1 MNPVPPSALPS
12 GGPDPESRVH
22 RPGPDGP
29 HRGVRSGLSRRGF
42 MGLGAAAAS
51 LALAGCGS
59 SNGEPGAAVAQASG
73 EPQRGGILRIGMT
86 GGGASDSLD
95 AHAPV
100 VTADGGRV
108 MGLYDRLYEFDP
120 DYKTVPGLAESARP
134 LKGGRTWE
142 FRLREGVRFHDGRP
156 LTPQDVVATFERI
169 TNPKDPKTGA
179 SALAGLKR
187 VVAVGERTV
196 RFELEQPDST
206 LLDSLSQNSMGIVP
220 ADYDPEK
227 PVGTGPFTLGDFEPG
242 QLTVLKRNPDYWA
255 EPPYVDEVHLL
266 NFNDPDA
273 LVNALLSTQVDV
285 VGQLPLALVDV
296 VNTDPRLHT
305 VLSETGN
312 WLPFT
317 MRVDVAPFD
326 DPRVRQAFRLVVDRE
341 QMVEQVFSGHGTVAN
356 DMYAPFDPGTPDLP
370 QRTRDTAKA
379 RKLLADAGHPDGLEV
394 ELVTAPIQSGAVE
407 AAQVFVEQAA
417 EAGITVTLRRVDSTT
432 FFGDGYLQYPF
443 SQDFWYTRNFLS
455 QTAQGT
461 VEKAPFNETHWADP
475 KFTELYAKARATMDE
490 KKRNQLI
497 AKAQKQLHDEG
508 GYIAWGFFNQAD
520 AYQNYV
526 GGGFAHRI
534 GMPVC
539 GFHMRHL
546 WIDQERK

>member
-1 MNPVPPSALPS
+1 MNPVPPTSRPPRRGDRPLAAPAP
-12 GGPDPESRVH
+12 GGVVERA
-22 RPGPDGP
+22 
-29 HRGVRSGLSRRGF
+29 VRAGLSRRGF

-51 LALAGCGS
+51 LALAGCG
-59 SNGEPGAAVAQASG
+59 GGTQPRAARARATG

-120 DYKTVPGLAESARP
+120 DYKLVPGLAESVKAEG
-134 LKGGRTWE
+134 GGRAWV

-156 LTPQDVVATFERI
+156 LTTEDVVATFRRI

-179 SALAGLKR
+179 SGLARLKR
-187 VVAVGERTV
+187 TVAVDERTV
-196 RFELEQPDST
+196 RFELKEPDAS
-206 LLDSLSQNSMGIVP
+206 LVDSIAQNSMGIVP
-220 ADYDPEK
+220 ADYDPAK
-227 PVGTGPFTLGDFEPG
+227 PVGTGPFTLGSFEPG
-242 QLTVLKRNPDYWA
+242 QVTVLKRNPDYWT
-255 EPPYVDEVHLL
+255 EPPFVDEVHLL
-266 NFNDPDA
+266 NFNDQDA

-296 VNTDPRLHT
+296 INMDPRLHT

-317 MRVDVAPFD
+317 MRVDAAPFD

-341 QMVEQVFSGHGTVAN
+341 QMVEQVFSGHGTVGN
-356 DMYAPFDPGTPDLP
+356 DMYSPFDPGTPRLQ
-370 QRTRDTAKA
+370 QRTRDIAKA
-379 RKLLADAGHPDGLEV
+379 KKLLAEAGHPNGLEV

-407 AAQVFVEQAA
+407 AAQVFAEQAS
-417 EAGITVTLRRVDSTT
+417 EAGITVKLRRVDSTT
-432 FFGDGYLQYPF
+432 FFGDGYLEYPF

-461 VEKAPFNETHWADP
+461 VPGAPFNETHEADP
-475 KFTELYAKARATMDE
+475 EFRALYKKARATMDE
-490 KKRNQLI
+490 KKRNQLMQQ
-497 AKAQKQLHDEG
+497 AQQLLHEKG

-546 WIDQERK
+546 WIDQEGK